1 MQNFASFNSWG
12 FAKFGVSGQFQ
23 TFYDNEVTLRHLA
36 TLLHSLIEKKT
47 ENQKVDAWRNLTTLD
62 LQKSTK
68 GASIYDV
75 RTEGGRGVSPK
86 EDVMM

>member
-1 MQNFASFNSWG
+1 MHNFASFNSWG

-47 ENQKVDAWRNLTTLD
+47 ENQKVDDAWRNLTILD

-75 RTEGGRGVSPK
+75 RTEGGGGLAQK
-86 EDVMM
+86 KM